1 MLDTFF
7 YEKKIHLRNRIFANL
22 YGVVIVHMDKN
33 CILISVFY
41 LLHYIRPH
49 TAYIAGKIR
58 IVFKITLIV
67 MYILYG

>member
-1 MLDTFF
+1 MHVRHIF
-7 YEKKIHLRNRIFANL
+7 YEKIHLRNRIFANL

-49 TAYIAGKIR
+49 TAYIVGKIR
-58 IVFKITLIV
+58 IIFKIPLIV
-67 MYILYG
+67 MHILYG